1 MHKNRPEN
9 FAGQKR
15 AKTAKRT
22 RKSQKKAKP
31 GAFRVLERVGAVGGG

>member
-1 MHKNRPEN
+1 MHKNRAEN

-22 RKSQKKAKP
+22 RKSQKREKK
-31 GAFRVLERVGAVGGG
+31 GAFRVLERMGTVEKG